1 MSDVS
6 GEEGMS
12 KFLRKYVRKLHRW
25 LAIPSVALIL
35 VLLLTR
41 STPLGY
47 TTQRFQQIMM
57 LSMAI
62 TGLYLLVL
70 PWWTKRRRHERK
82 TQ

>member
-1 MSDVS
+1 
-6 GEEGMS
+6 MS

-25 LAIPSVALIL
+25 LAIPSVGLIL
-35 VLLLTR
+35 VVLLTQGT
-41 STPLGY
+41 SLGY
-47 TTQRFQQIMM
+47 ATQRFQQIMI

-70 PWWTKRRRHERK
+70 PWWTKWRRHERE

>member
-1 MSDVS
+1 
-6 GEEGMS
+6 MS

-35 VLLLTR
+35 IVLLARGT
-41 STPLGY
+41 SLGY
-47 TTQRFQQIMM
+47 AAQRFQQILM

-70 PWWTKRRRHERK
+70 PWWTKWRRRERR

>member
-1 MSDVS
+1 
-6 GEEGMS
+6 MS

-25 LAIPSVALIL
+25 LVIPGVALIL
-35 VLLLTR
+35 VVLLTR
-41 STPLGY
+41 GTPLGN
-47 TTQRFQQIMM
+47 TTQRLQLIMM

-70 PWWTKRRRHERK
+70 PWWTKWRRHERK

>member
-1 MSDVS
+1 
-6 GEEGMS
+6 MS

-25 LAIPSVALIL
+25 LVIPGVALIL
-35 VLLLTR
+35 VALLTR
-41 STPLGY
+41 GTSLGN
-47 TTQRFQQIMM
+47 TMQRLQLIMM

-70 PWWTKRRRHERK
+70 PWWTKWRRNEKK

>member
-1 MSDVS
+1 
-6 GEEGMS
+6 MS

-35 VLLLTR
+35 IVLLARGT
-41 STPLGY
+41 SFGY
-47 TTQRFQQIMM
+47 DAQRFQQILM

-70 PWWTKRRRHERK
+70 PWWTKWQRRERR
-82 TQ
+82 TR

>member
-1 MSDVS
+1 
-6 GEEGMS
+6 MS

-35 VLLLTR
+35 VSLLTR

-62 TGLYLLVL
+62 TGLYLLAL
-70 PWWTKRRRHERK
+70 PWWTKWKKHERK
-82 TQ
+82 TRDSAHRGNG